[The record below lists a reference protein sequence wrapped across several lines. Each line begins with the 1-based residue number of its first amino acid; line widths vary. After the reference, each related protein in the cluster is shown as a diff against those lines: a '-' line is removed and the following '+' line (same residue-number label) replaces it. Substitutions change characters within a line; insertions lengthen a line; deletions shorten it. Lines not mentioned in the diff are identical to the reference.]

1 MSRVDDLIKQQI
13 PSGYRSNNP
22 GPSGPPGP
30 PGPQGPR
37 GEPGRIGRN
46 GFPGNPGL
54 PGNPGDRGADMTVQ
68 FTAFFNLLCMPRVLE
83 EIYPFKKQRCRVCNS
98 VDCCS
103 GMLHWLLLYEFFC
116 RRSAIW
122 CCLLDLMSMLWSQ
135 NSWSLLSEHLLLL
148 MFCACWP
155 RSQSPSHFA
164 TWIMHPNGSSCFRQP
179 VKFSFLWVCLSV

>member
-54 PGNPGDRGADMTVQ
+54 PGNPGDRGADMPIQ
-68 FTAFFNLLCMPRVLE
+68 FTAFL
-83 EIYPFKKQRCRVCNS
+83 S
-98 VDCCS
+98 S
-103 GMLHWLLLYEFFC
+103 LHAKSTG
-116 RRSAIW
+116 RNI
-122 CCLLDLMSMLWSQ
+122 
-135 NSWSLLSEHLLLL
+135 
-148 MFCACWP
+148 
-155 RSQSPSHFA
+155 
-164 TWIMHPNGSSCFRQP
+164 
-179 VKFSFLWVCLSV
+179 SF

>member
-13 PSGYRSNNP
+13 PSGYHSSNP

-54 PGNPGDRGADMTVQ
+54 PGNPGDRGAGIAIPITTISSIFFACQVYWEKKMYSTV
-68 FTAFFNLLCMPRVLE
+68 CE
-83 EIYPFKKQRCRVCNS
+83 KKRCLVCNS

-103 GMLHWLLLYEFFC
+103 GM
-116 RRSAIW
+116 
-122 CCLLDLMSMLWSQ
+122 
-135 NSWSLLSEHLLLL
+135 
-148 MFCACWP
+148 
-155 RSQSPSHFA
+155 
-164 TWIMHPNGSSCFRQP
+164 MH
-179 VKFSFLWVCLSV
+179 